1 MHQRRAE
8 RECGGT
14 PDAMLLPRLADY
26 FNVSIDYLFGRGKQE
41 PERLSDLVFQ
51 KLKGLKRSKQL
62 ELAFEICYMM
72 ENAIGKIPH
81 HEALPNQENFMM
93 QEGADPLLYQV
104 LHDDVYSC
112 MRLNEEFHYFL
123 YVPQPSCGFLHALP
137 AQEEFEELLA
147 FLNKPHCFAM
157 LYQLSKCPQGRCFQV
172 KGLAKKLSIEEA
184 DAAQILQ
191 DLKKRQIVHEIQLEK
206 EKGLEP
212 IYVLSEKPGF
222 LPMLLFMAAYI
233 QSGILYGYFAMDR
246 ELPILNGEVSHE

>member
-1 MHQRRAE
+1 
-8 RECGGT
+8 
-14 PDAMLLPRLADY
+14 MLLPRLADY

-81 HEALPNQENFMM
+81 HEALPDQENVMM
-93 QEGADPLLYQV
+93 QEGAEPLLYQV

-147 FLNKPHCFAM
+147 FLDKPHCFAM
-157 LYQLSKCPQGRCFQV
+157 LYQLSKCPQGRGFQV

>member
-1 MHQRRAE
+1 M
-8 RECGGT
+8 
-14 PDAMLLPRLADY
+14 D
-26 FNVSIDYLFGRGKQE
+26 
-41 PERLSDLVFQ
+41 
-51 KLKGLKRSKQL
+51 
-62 ELAFEICYMM
+62 
-72 ENAIGKIPH
+72 
-81 HEALPNQENFMM
+81 
-93 QEGADPLLYQV
+93 
-104 LHDDVYSC
+104 
-112 MRLNEEFHYFL
+112 
-123 YVPQPSCGFLHALP
+123 
-137 AQEEFEELLA
+137 
-147 FLNKPHCFAM
+147 KPHCFAM
-157 LYQLSKCPQGRCFQV
+157 LYQLSKCPQGRGFQV